1 MKTKLLT
8 LLAIVALPLA
18 STNCGKTETSGGTEP
33 EPVPEENVS
42 LSLSS
47 GIASKTVLGELNGDA
62 YPVYWCEG
70 DRIAVNGKRSEPLHE
85 IGART
90 VKATFNVDGVN
101 APYGVV

>member
-8 LLAIVALPLA
+8 LLAIVALPLV
-18 STNCGKTETSGGTEP
+18 SVNCGKTETSGGTEP

-62 YPVYWCEG
+62 
-70 DRIAVNGKRSEPLHE
+70 
-85 IGART
+85 
-90 VKATFNVDGVN
+90 
-101 APYGVV
+101 